1 MSKIKVR
8 YGTIRREIVV
18 SVPDDVG
25 FHPLQRVIYE
35 RDYGLDW
42 GDVSP
47 SLASPDAE
55 PTGTF
60 IRIVTPE
67 DLEAISHTH
76 RVDKADIERFYKL
89 VNECNL
95 PMKLVGIDHSLDF
108 RKITFFYLAEGRVDF
123 RELVRLL
130 AGAFRRKIELF
141 QLNLR
146 DQMKFFPVFGYCGRP
161 ICCKVDSALFDGKVP
176 SDAFKAQRIS
186 PNMSKMTGCCGT
198 KIRCCYEFEACHYR
212 QFAEKLPRIGH
223 AIEYGGHVF
232 RLADWD
238 AIKETVVLEN
248 PETESR
254 EAVPYADVAGKSA
267 EDRI

>member
-1 MSKIKVR
+1 MSNIKVR

-18 SVPDDVG
+18 SVPDEVEL
-25 FHPLQRVIYE
+25 HPLQRVIYE

-47 SLASPDAE
+47 SQASPDTE
-55 PTGTF
+55 PAGKF

-67 DLEAISHTH
+67 DLQAIAKCH
-76 RVDKADIERFYKL
+76 VVEKADIEKFYKL

-130 AGAFRRKIELF
+130 AVAFRRKIELF

-161 ICCKVDSALFDGKVP
+161 ICCKVNRHLFDGKVP
-176 SDAFKAQRIS
+176 TDAFKAQRIS

-198 KIRCCYEFEACHYR
+198 KIRCCYEYEACHYSEFVGR
-212 QFAEKLPRIGH
+212 LPRIGET
-223 AIEYGGHVF
+223 IEYQGRVF

-238 AIKETVVLEN
+238 VIKETVVLED

-254 EAVPYADVAGKSA
+254 EIVGYGDVAVKSA